1 MKTIKQVK
9 EKLKQRDKKSV
20 VKGLILIVLIIIM
33 ILLSVQCVNR
43 YDKRPTGY
51 EQKVSAITE
60 MDYSERQEYV
70 DEKVEE
76 GMININYLPNATF
89 KGKTSVKFNIK
100 NIENNHRPI
109 IFSIY
114 DENDRCIYQS
124 KMIEPGYEMN
134 SVELDKELS
143 KGKHDCHI
151 QIGYVEEGNGSTMF
165 PITIEVR

>member
-51 EQKVSAITE
+51 EQEVSAITE

-76 GMININYLPNATF
+76 GMININYWVYVGDADYKYIAVGITYESGMWYCDVALTR
-89 KGKTSVKFNIK
+89 
-100 NIENNHRPI
+100 EN
-109 IFSIY
+109 Y
-114 DENDRCIYQS
+114 
-124 KMIEPGYEMN
+124 G
-134 SVELDKELS
+134 
-143 KGKHDCHI
+143 
-151 QIGYVEEGNGSTMF
+151 
-165 PITIEVR
+165 

>member
-20 VKGLILIVLIIIM
+20 VKGLILIVLVIIM
-33 ILLSVQCVNR
+33 ILLSVQCANR
-43 YDKRPTGY
+43 YGKRPTGY
-51 EQKVSAITE
+51 EQEVSAITE

-70 DEKVEE
+70 DEKVEK
-76 GMININYLPNATF
+76 GMINVNYLPNPIF

-100 NIENNHRPI
+100 NIENNHGPI
-109 IFSIY
+109 MFSIY
-114 DENDRCIYQS
+114 DENDKCIYQS

-134 SVELDKELS
+134 SVKLDKELS

-151 QIGYVEEGNGSTMF
+151 QIGYVEEGNVSTMF